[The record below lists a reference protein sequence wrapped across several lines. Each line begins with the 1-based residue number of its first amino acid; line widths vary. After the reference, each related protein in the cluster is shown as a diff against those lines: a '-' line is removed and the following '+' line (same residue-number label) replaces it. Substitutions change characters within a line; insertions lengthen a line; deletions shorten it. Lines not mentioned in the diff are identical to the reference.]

1 MRAVL
6 SITIALLFASCQA
19 PSNENKQ
26 LRGSAFGTT
35 YSILY
40 NAAVSQEELRVG
52 VDSVIHVFNKSVS
65 TYDPESL
72 ISKFNAGDTT
82 IVADQIFKE
91 VFFMSKAVYDKTG
104 GYFDPTIG
112 SLRNAYGFGEEEG
125 MSTINK
131 QDLDSIMEMVG
142 FDKLNFKED
151 NTIGKNHPKIYLDF
165 NAIAKGYAVDRMAV
179 FLESKGVSNYLV
191 EISGELYGSGIN
203 PERNAPWT
211 VGIEGVD
218 SDLEN
223 RSYTHLLPLENAGLA
238 SSGNY
243 RKFREDPITG
253 KQYVHTINPITGSA
267 ERTNVTSATVIA
279 KTCALADAYATAF
292 MALGLEKS
300 KEVLDSLEG
309 VEVYLTYLDAND
321 DEENVYATP
330 KMKLL
335 LMD

>member
-1 MRAVL
+1 MRILV
-6 SITIALLFASCQA
+6 SISIALLFLACST
-19 PSNENKQ
+19 PSNDNKQ

-40 NAAVSQEELRVG
+40 NAPVTQEDLRVG
-52 VDSVIHVFNKSVS
+52 VDSVITVFNKSVS

-82 IVADQIFKE
+82 IVVDEIFKE
-91 VFFMSKAVYDKTG
+91 VFFMSKAVYEKTNG
-104 GYFDPTIG
+104 FFDPTIG
-112 SLRNAYGFGEEEG
+112 SLRNAYGFGDDEG
-125 MSTINK
+125 METINQ
-131 QDLDSIMEMVG
+131 QDLDSIMQMVG
-142 FDKLNFKED
+142 LDKLNFKED
-151 NTIGKNHPKIYLDF
+151 NTIGKTHPKIYLDF
-165 NAIAKGYAVDRMAV
+165 NAIAKGYAVDRLAKL
-179 FLESKGVSNYLV
+179 LESKGITNYLV

-218 SDLEN
+218 SDLED
-223 RSYTHLLPLENAGLA
+223 RSYTHMLALKNAGLA

-243 RKFREDPITG
+243 RKFREDPIIG

-267 ERTNVTSATVIA
+267 ERTDVTSATVIA
-279 KTCALADAYATAF
+279 ETCALADAYATAF

-300 KEVLDSLEG
+300 KAVLDSLDG
-309 VEVYLTYLDAND
+309 VEAYLTYLGESDA
-321 DEENVYATP
+321 EENVYSTP
-330 KMKLL
+330 GMKLL